1 MRVCMEGAST
11 SSVCGGDS
19 SSSDYSDSEEPKG
32 DEDTAVSLLDVPKA
46 PRVSKL
52 KVLKN
57 CGPGKR
63 RKTSSSTSSDPAA
76 KSERKC
82 FKGQAVL

>member
-52 KVLKN
+52 N
-57 CGPGKR
+57 R
-63 RKTSSSTSSDPAA
+63 
-76 KSERKC
+76 ERY
-82 FKGQAVL
+82 